1 MRTIGFVLLLAAGL
15 VGVRLFAQQSI
26 QHIDTKE
33 LGRLIADH
41 VDFKLIDVR
50 EDDEWAKGH
59 AAGAQHIARGTIEA
73 KIEGAAPKKDARI
86 VLYCAHGRRSALAAE
101 TLQKMG
107 YTNVWS
113 LDGGFVAYQEA
124 GLPTE

>member
-15 VGVRLFAQQSI
+15 AGVRLFAQPSI

-41 VDFKLIDVR
+41 TDFTLIDVR

-59 AAGAQHIARGTIEA
+59 AAKALHIARGTIEE
-73 KIEGAAPKKDARI
+73 KIGEAVSKKDARV
-86 VLYCAHGRRSALAAE
+86 VLYCAHGRRSALAAD
-101 TLQKMG
+101 TLQKLG